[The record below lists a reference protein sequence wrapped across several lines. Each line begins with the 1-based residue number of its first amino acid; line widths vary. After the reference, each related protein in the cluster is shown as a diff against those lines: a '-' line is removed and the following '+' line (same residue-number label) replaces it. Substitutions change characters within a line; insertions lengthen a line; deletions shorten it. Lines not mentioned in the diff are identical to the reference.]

1 MEKKRKSQC
10 RIRMRDESRKEDGKV
25 KFKDLIMT
33 EFINDDTEFTITR
46 VISRGWK
53 RGRNGKWCN
62 DHILDLAE
70 FDVYKF
76 EYNSILN
83 TVFVMLDMTKLEE
96 QQGKDV
102 EAD

>member
-1 MEKKRKSQC
+1 
-10 RIRMRDESRKEDGKV
+10 MRDESRKEDGKV

>member
-1 MEKKRKSQC
+1 M
-10 RIRMRDESRKEDGKV
+10 
-25 KFKDLIMT
+25 KFKDLIMM

-53 RGRNGKWCN
+53 RGRNGKWRN

-76 EYNSILN
+76 EYSSLLN
-83 TVFVMLDMTKLEE
+83 TVSVTLDMTKLEE

-102 EAD
+102 KAE